1 MLRVMLYGRLEVCSR
16 MLYIYCFF
24 VQKVYFGPD
33 NFTGCV
39 EFVLG
44 VCNYVSSNCYY
55 YSSTMDVSIISN
67 CLVVEREKGVG
78 RYTRVKFCVN

>member
-1 MLRVMLYGRLEVCSR
+1 MLRVMLCGRLEVCSR
-16 MLYIYCFF
+16 MLYRLLF

-44 VCNYVSSNCYY
+44 VCNDVSSNCY
-55 YSSTMDVSIISN
+55 
-67 CLVVEREKGVG
+67 
-78 RYTRVKFCVN
+78 

>member
-1 MLRVMLYGRLEVCSR
+1 MLRVMLCSRLEVVVGC
-16 MLYIYCFF
+16 YIDCFF

-44 VCNYVSSNCYY
+44 G
-55 YSSTMDVSIISN
+55 
-67 CLVVEREKGVG
+67 LQ
-78 RYTRVKFCVN
+78 